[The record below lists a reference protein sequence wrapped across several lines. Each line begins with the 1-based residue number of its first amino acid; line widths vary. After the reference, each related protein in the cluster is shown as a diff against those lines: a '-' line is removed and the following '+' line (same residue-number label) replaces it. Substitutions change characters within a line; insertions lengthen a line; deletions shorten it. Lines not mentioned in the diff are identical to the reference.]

1 MLFHDGLLK
10 SQSGILAKVFSS
22 RKRNGIIISGHGGF
36 HMIRTIFHYSG
47 QKAKSNLLLC
57 IIFILSLFLTAFEA
71 KADDPVLRLRPKIG
85 LVLSGGGARGVA
97 HIGVINVLEE
107 MKIPVD
113 YIAGTSMG
121 AIVGGLYAAGLSPA
135 EIEKIVTSIEWNEA
149 FKDKPSPQELSFRRK
164 QDASDYMVD
173 FDLGYKDGKLQMPRG
188 LIQGQNLSIIL
199 KSLLFHTEGIHNF
212 DNLNIPFRAVAA
224 DIETGDA
231 VILQKGEL
239 VKAIRASMSI
249 PGVFAPVE
257 IDGRILV
264 DGGIA
269 NNVPV
274 DVVRQMGADTVIV
287 VDIGTS
293 LRTRDKLV
301 SPVVISAQVMTIMI
315 QRNSQAQIRTLS
327 AKDILIQPQLGTVGS
342 SDFSRAAESI
352 GIGKAKAVE
361 LQKKLARLSV
371 PEKDYLAYLH
381 RQRKEQ
387 QEVPL
392 IDFVEIANKSELDT
406 KVIEAQIKTKPG
418 DKLNM
423 KTLEEDIKRT
433 YGIGTFEA
441 VDFRLERKD
450 KESGIVIE
458 PIEKAWGPNYLRFG
472 LSLEDNFKGSSNYT
486 ISTRFTKTAIN
497 SRGAE
502 WRTELQIGETPRA
515 YSEFYQP
522 IDYAMDYFV
531 AAGVEYKVRN
541 INNFNAT
548 GDITA
553 RYRVTTAQAGFDVGR
568 QFGNWGEFRFGIRRE
583 RGDVGVRIGDPSLGS
598 ASYNR
603 GSLYS
608 SFAYSTLDN
617 YSFPLGGSDANIIWM
632 YNLEQLGSDIAV
644 QGLAAHW
651 MTAKTWG
658 KNTLVPAIRI
668 QTTLD
673 NDESPI
679 QDSFS
684 LGGFLNLSGYS
695 ANEISGRH
703 TGVVS
708 LLGYRKLGSAGLGV
722 FNMPLYLGVSAE
734 AGNVWDRKSDIT
746 FNSLIYA
753 GSVFIGTTTYLGPI
767 FLAYGQAEG
776 GHQSVYLFLGQRF

>member
-1 MLFHDGLLK
+1 M
-10 SQSGILAKVFSS
+10 IT
-22 RKRNGIIISGHGGF
+22 IIS
-36 HMIRTIFHYSG
+36 HYFG
-47 QKAKSNLLLC
+47 QRAKIILLPA
-57 IIFILSLFLTAFEA
+57 IIFILSIFLMSFEVRA
-71 KADDPVLRLRPKIG
+71 GEPGSPARPKIG

-97 HIGVINVLEE
+97 HIGVIKVLEE

-121 AIVGGLYAAGLSPA
+121 AIIGGLYASGISPA
-135 EIEKIVTSIEWNEA
+135 DLEKIVTSIEWNEA
-149 FKDKPSPQELSFRRK
+149 FKDNPSPQDLSFRRK
-164 QDASDYMVD
+164 QDAADYMID
-173 FDLGYKDGKLQMPRG
+173 FDIGYKDGSFKIPRG
-188 LIQGQNLSIIL
+188 FIQGQNLHLIL
-199 KSLLFHTEGIHNF
+199 KKLLFHTESIRNF
-212 DNLNIPFRAVAA
+212 DELHIPFRAVAA
-224 DIETGDA
+224 DIETGETVVLKD
-231 VILQKGEL
+231 GSL

-249 PGVFAPVE
+249 PGVFSPVE
-257 IDGRILV
+257 IDGRLLV

-269 NNVPV
+269 DNVPV
-274 DVVRQMGADTVIV
+274 DIARQMGADCLIV
-287 VDIGTS
+287 VDIGTG
-293 LRTRDKLV
+293 LRSRDKLV
-301 SPVVISAQVMTIMI
+301 SAVSISAQVMTIMI
-315 QRNSQAQIRTLS
+315 QRNSQAQIRTLT
-327 AKDILIQPQLGTVGS
+327 AKDVLIQPQLGTVGS
-342 SDFSRAAESI
+342 SDFSRATESI
-352 GIGKAKAVE
+352 GIGKAGAVE
-361 LQKKLARLSV
+361 LKEKLARFSV
-371 PEKDYLAYLH
+371 PENDFLAYLH
-381 RQRKEQ
+381 HQRKEPQ
-387 QEVPL
+387 DLPR
-392 IDFVEIANKSELDT
+392 IDFVAIANKSELDT

-502 WRTELQIGETPRA
+502 WRTELQIGETPRV

-531 AAGVEYKVRN
+531 AAGVEYKVHN
-541 INNFNAT
+541 INSFNAE
-548 GDITA
+548 GDITTQ
-553 RYRVTTAQAGFDVGR
+553 YRVSAAQVGFDVGR

-583 RGDVGVRIGDPSLGS
+583 RGDVGVRIGDPSPGS
-598 ASYNR
+598 VSFNR

-617 YSFPLGGSDANIIWM
+617 YSFPLGGSDANIVWM
-632 YNLEQLGSDIAV
+632 YNLEQLGSDIEV

-651 MTAKTWG
+651 LTAKTWG
-658 KNTLVPAIRI
+658 KNTIVPAIRI
-668 QTTLD
+668 QTVLG

-703 TGVVS
+703 TAVIS